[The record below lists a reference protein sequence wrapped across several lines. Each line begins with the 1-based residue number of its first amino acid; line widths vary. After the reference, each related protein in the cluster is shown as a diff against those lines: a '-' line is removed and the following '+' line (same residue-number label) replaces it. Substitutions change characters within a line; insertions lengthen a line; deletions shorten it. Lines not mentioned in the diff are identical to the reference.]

1 MLDFAPKGVEE
12 YCLKEDNL
20 LNWRTYVDD
29 ICQIGD
35 NHNGIEI
42 GLKAIQ
48 AGAAYIGLS
57 FNVKKWEGMFLD
69 FTNQIETKK
78 EESKMGTRAIS
89 CKMGYPMMDNRKEI
103 QESNDTK

>member
-1 MLDFAPKGVEE
+1 MLGFATKGAEE
-12 YCLKEDNL
+12 YCIKEDNR

-48 AGAAYIGLS
+48 AAAPYIGLS
-57 FNVKKWEGMFLD
+57 FNIKKCEGMLLD

-78 EESKMGTRAIS
+78 EESKMETTAIS
-89 CKMGYPMMDNRKEI
+89 RKMG
-103 QESNDTK
+103 